1 MFRFI
6 YSFMITLYAFTIIS
20 PSFLKRMVLIIKN
33 YNKIR
38 ARKKNRGF
46 SALPDELSYR
56 TFPDFKR
63 RVQIPNT
70 FH

>member
-20 PSFLKRMVLIIKN
+20 PSFLKRMVVD
-33 YNKIR
+33 NKKLQSKK
-38 ARKKNRGF
+38 RKKNWGF
-46 SALPDELSYR
+46 SALPDELRYR